1 MKANLSRVR
10 PHARDSIIHVFRDA
24 LGLKMLVMI
33 GLLLFLPLTAA
44 VAAQNQQITPSAAAP
59 AAMPH
64 VVGNRIVDGSGHT
77 LVLQGAH
84 ISSDLYVISPN
95 ASEQQASEHLDAAT
109 FNEMHNVWKMNT
121 LRLFTSDFIWQE
133 NPSAY
138 IAKLQNI
145 VQMANTSGLYVVI
158 TLVEDGRGG
167 SPYDDSVIK
176 MPSSLA
182 VTFWKAIAQTFKAN
196 PMVMYDLFNEPRAQD
211 IVGNPT
217 NADWQFWLH
226 GGTRANRTVVGMQKL
241 TYAIRGQGAQ
251 QIIIGEALNNTFQTI
266 GNNLL
271 AGKNIVY
278 SVHQYFQDNVRT
290 PASWDLKFGNLGK
303 QVPIFIGE
311 WAFTPNTNYPT
322 RCDKLT
328 STQAIALVNE
338 FIAYMK
344 QHGTSWTAYAFMEDQ
359 LILNYTNYTPTTLSG
374 AWVCAHATPIAQDG
388 DLVQQYLTQ

>member
-1 MKANLSRVR
+1 M
-10 PHARDSIIHVFRDA
+10 HVLRDA
-24 LGLKMLVMI
+24 LGLKMLVMV

-44 VAAQNQQITPSAAAP
+44 LAEQNQQTAPSAPP
-59 AAMPH
+59 AALPH
-64 VVGNRIVDGSGHT
+64 VVGNTIVDGSGHT
-77 LVLQGAH
+77 LILQGAH

-95 ASEQQASEHLDAAT
+95 SAEQEASKHLDSAT
-109 FNEMHNVWKMNT
+109 FDEMHNVWKMNA
-121 LRLFTSDFIWQE
+121 LRLFTSDFVWQT

-138 IAKLQNI
+138 VSKLQNI
-145 VQMANTSGLYVVI
+145 VQIANKSGLYVVI

-167 SPYDDSVIK
+167 SPYDDSTIK

-182 VTFWKAIAQTFKAN
+182 VDFWKAIAQAFKAN
-196 PMVMYDLFNEPRAQD
+196 PMVMYDLFNEPRALD

-226 GGTRANRTVVGMQKL
+226 GGTRAKRTVVGMQNL
-241 TYAIRGQGAQ
+241 TNAIRQQGAA

-271 AGKNIVY
+271 ARKNIIY

-311 WAFTPNTNYPT
+311 WAFTPNSAYPT

-328 STQAIALVNE
+328 SSQAITLVNE
-338 FIAYMK
+338 FLAYMK
-344 QHGTSWTAYAFMEDQ
+344 QHGTSWTAYAFMVNQ

-374 AWVCAHATPIAQDG
+374 SWVCAHPAPIAQDG
-388 DLVQQYLTQ
+388 DVVQQYLTR